1 MNDNF
6 YEKYLKYKNKYLE
19 LKIQDGGS
27 KNIKS
32 LKNDDIDNKNKLYKK
47 FYKDWWQ
54 KLANGSLIFVY
65 NDKSYKVYTSNKKT
79 HIARS
84 KEIQQKWKEMTDDPT
99 VKMIIVSAQSSD
111 SLESFVTKFIRKNK
125 NITNL
130 LDTKNSLEIIMENPK
145 KYFTKANNKDY
156 YV

>member
-32 LKNDDIDNKNKLYKK
+32 IKNDDIDNKNKLYRK

-65 NDKSYKVYTSNKKT
+65 NDKSYKIYTSNKKT
-79 HIARS
+79 HLAQS
-84 KEIQQKWKEMTDDPT
+84 KEIQQKWKDMANDPT
-99 VKMIIVSAQSSD
+99 VKMIIISTQSSD

-130 LDTKNSLEIIMENPK
+130 LNTKNSLEIIMKNPK

-156 YV
+156 WV

>member
-27 KNIKS
+27 KKDTNNI
-32 LKNDDIDNKNKLYKK
+32 DINTDNKNKLYKK

-65 NDKSYKVYTSNKKT
+65 NDKSYKFYTSNKKT

-111 SLESFVTKFIRKNK
+111 SLESFVTKFIHKNK

>member
-1 MNDNF
+1 
-6 YEKYLKYKNKYLE
+6 LKYKNKYLE

-32 LKNDDIDNKNKLYKK
+32 IKNDDIDNKNKLYRK

-65 NDKSYKVYTSNKKT
+65 NDKSYKIYTSNKKT
-79 HIARS
+79 HITQS

-111 SLESFVTKFIRKNK
+111 SLESFVTKFIGKNK

-130 LDTKNSLEIIMENPK
+130 LNTKNSLEIIMENPK
-145 KYFTKANNKDY
+145 KYFTKDNNKDY
-156 YV
+156 WV